1 MSWSELVAIIAII
14 GVLSALFLP
23 TLARARA
30 QAGQAICLANVRS
43 VAQAICMYLAEHDG
57 SLPPRESS
65 LSALAYFE
73 TYPGQGGKGQW
84 DPYALNAEPTC
95 HRARQANPYLR
106 WPVILDTY
114 LPDRKVWQCPN
125 ARLQGV
131 ASFIN
136 GSEDWLAHLREHEG
150 EWGMHTDPWMCPMSS
165 WPTGW
170 GGQVTDSLTQKRLA
184 VPASLGAAGARAVHG
199 GENKLPTAS
208 VFVQSIGVNEGSA
221 ASMHISEVAD
231 PAWYVI
237 CGDAGATVD
246 SFTTGTLA
254 YPDLC
259 HLECAGPGDWE
270 ADWENCPWSREC
282 GGTVE
287 LKLKPE
293 LRRRFARHFGGVNI
307 GFLDGHAKWFDSQV
321 IIAEAPT
328 TSNPNR
334 GHLRG
339 FEPGTTTSDAWDGS
353 SGIPPLY

>member
-1 MSWSELVAIIAII
+1 M
-14 GVLSALFLP
+14 
-23 TLARARA
+23 
-30 QAGQAICLANVRS
+30 CLANVRS
-43 VAQAICMYLAEHDG
+43 IALAIRMYVAEHDG
-57 SLPPRESS
+57 VLPPRESS
-65 LSALAYFE
+65 PEALSYFA
-73 TYPGQGGKGQW
+73 TYPGKGGKGQW
-84 DPYALNAEPTC
+84 NPHALNAEPTC

-114 LPDRKVWQCPN
+114 LPVGKVWQCPN

-136 GSEDWLAHLREHEG
+136 GGEDWLAHLREHEG
-150 EWGMHTDPWMCPMSS
+150 EWGMHTDPWMCPMPS
-165 WPTGW
+165 WPAAW
-170 GGQVTDSLTQKRLA
+170 GGDVTDSLSQKRAA
-184 VPASLGAAGARAVHG
+184 VPAEYGEAGARSVHG
-199 GENKLPTAS
+199 AEGKLPTEG

-237 CGDAGATVD
+237 CADAGATVD

-270 ADWENCPWSREC
+270 ADWTNCPWSREC

-307 GFLDGHAKWFDSQV
+307 GFLDGHAAWFDAEA

-328 TSNPNR
+328 TSNPARGRSRVNGPIGDQASETGCPGRHAGSLSIGLAPRFLRQSNR
-334 GHLRG
+334 RRCARSRIARRNRVRAD
-339 FEPGTTTSDAWDGS
+339 T
-353 SGIPPLY
+353 

>member
-1 MSWSELVAIIAII
+1 MLRKRKRWSFTPAELAATVAIA

-23 TLARARA
+23 ALARARA

-43 VAQAICMYLAEHDG
+43 VAIAIRMYVAENDG

-65 LSALAYFE
+65 LDALGFFE
-73 TYPGQGGKGQW
+73 TYPGKGGKGQW
-84 DPYALNAEPTC
+84 NPYALNAEPTC

-131 ASFIN
+131 ASFVN
-136 GSEDWLAHLREHEG
+136 GEDNWLGHLREHEG
-150 EWGMHTDPWMCPMSS
+150 EWGMHTDPWMCPMPS
-165 WPTGW
+165 WPQGW
-170 GGQVTDSLTQKRLA
+170 GGEVTDSLIQKRVA
-184 VPASLGAAGARAVHG
+184 VPISGKG
-199 GENKLPTAS
+199 KTAS
-208 VFVQSIGVNEGSA
+208 PGVYVQSIGVNEGSA
-221 ASMHISEVAD
+221 ASMHISEVPD

-270 ADWENCPWSREC
+270 ADWENCSWSREC
-282 GGTVE
+282 GGTVD

-307 GFLDGHAKWFDSQV
+307 GFLDGHARWFDSEE

-334 GHLRG
+334 GRLRG
-339 FEPGTTTSDAWDGS
+339 FEPATTTSDAWDAS